1 MRDEQQRFRAA
12 VLYSVTGGIGALLSL
27 YLVWAMRAL
36 IVPTLIGALS
46 AYLCRPLLREAR
58 RWHIPHKLAVLI
70 LLGAFMIGIGRV
82 IGEARS
88 FLTDESSLV
97 ELRVRGQF
105 KINERYAA
113 FKQNLPKWVLVE
125 AEPLLRDLNKRLAL
139 SERESGVFEET
150 MKTLDA
156 DDADRYRAYRQK
168 NETHVRALLTEESRE
183 RRRLAKSARA
193 APETAPDAAVNESFL
208 LSAVGILSLWIV
220 MPFVFVFL
228 LFDQGE
234 TLKSLVGLVPNRYF
248 EVTLTV
254 IHNVDKALG
263 AYLRG
268 VTLEC
273 GLVGL
278 TFVVCLWLCGIDL
291 KVCLAIGAIA
301 GAANAIPFLGPAIGL
316 VIGASYGIIAEEIHP
331 ILPFITLDNLL
342 VGVLVTVAIAQTL
355 DNVYFQPIVLGK
367 AVDLQPLLVIFG
379 VMGGS
384 IVFGVAG
391 MLLAIPVIVVVKV
404 VFATLFK
411 ELRAYSL
418 I

>member
-1 MRDEQQRFRAA
+1 MKSEQQRLRSA
-12 VLYSVTGGIGALLSL
+12 VLYSVTGGIGAVLGI
-27 YLVWAMRAL
+27 YLIWAMRAL
-36 IVPTLIGALS
+36 IVPTIIGALS

-58 RWHIPHKLAVLI
+58 RWHVPHKLSVLI
-70 LLGAFMIGIGRV
+70 LLGAFLLGIGRV

-88 FLTDESSLV
+88 FLTDESRLV

-113 FKQNLPKWVLVE
+113 AKASLPKWVVIE
-125 AEPLLRDLNKRLAL
+125 AEPLLRDLNKRLIL
-139 SERESGVFEET
+139 SDRENTVFEEA
-150 MKTLDA
+150 MKDLDPA
-156 DDADRYRAYRQK
+156 AAERFQRYR
-168 NETHVRALLTEESRE
+168 NENEKSMRALAAEE
-183 RRRLAKSARA
+183 RRELRAMAKSARKAPEA
-193 APETAPDAAVNESFL
+193 APEPERESFL

-228 LFDQGE
+228 LFDQGQL
-234 TLKSLVGLVPNRYF
+234 LKSLVELVPNRYF

-291 KVCLAIGAIA
+291 RVCLAIGAIA

-331 ILPFITLDNLL
+331 ILPFVTLDNLL
-342 VGVLVTVAIAQTL
+342 VGVLATVAIAQTL

-384 IVFGVAG
+384 IVFGMAG

-404 VFATLFK
+404 VVATLFK

>member
-1 MRDEQQRFRAA
+1 
-12 VLYSVTGGIGALLSL
+12 
-27 YLVWAMRAL
+27 MRAL

-46 AYLCRPLLREAR
+46 AYLCRPLLSEAR
-58 RWHIPHKLAVLI
+58 RWRIPHKLAVLI
-70 LLGAFMIGIGRV
+70 LLGVFMLAIGRV

-88 FLTDESSLV
+88 FLTNESALV
-97 ELRVRGQF
+97 VLRVRGQY
-105 KINERYAA
+105 KVNERYRHY
-113 FKQNLPKWVLVE
+113 KPSLPKWILVE
-125 AEPLLRDLNKRLAL
+125 AEPLVKDLNHRLSLSKRETGVFAEAMKSIDPGL
-139 SERESGVFEET
+139 SSRFESYRAENEKTMRRLRLEERRELRRTGKKAKPANDVEESGEE
-150 MKTLDA
+150 
-156 DDADRYRAYRQK
+156 
-168 NETHVRALLTEESRE
+168 N
-183 RRRLAKSARA
+183 
-193 APETAPDAAVNESFL
+193 SFL
-208 LSAVGILSLWIV
+208 LSAFGILSLWIV

-228 LFDQGE
+228 LFDQGQL
-234 TLKSLVGLVPNRYF
+234 LKSLVSMVPNRYF

-254 IHNVDKALG
+254 IHQVDKALG

-291 KVCLAIGAIA
+291 RVCLAIGAIA

-316 VIGASYGIIAEEIHP
+316 VIGASYGLIAEEISP
-331 ILPFITLDNLL
+331 ILPFVTLDNLL

-384 IVFGVAG
+384 MLFGMAG
-391 MLLAIPVIVVVKV
+391 MLLAIPLIVVVKV
-404 VFATLFK
+404 VVTTLFK